1 MAFLSLPV
9 VERDIATGRQA
20 IFDQDQTETTTM
32 TNPKIPVTEDEL
44 HAYVDNELPAERR
57 GDVEA
62 WLATHPDDAARVQS
76 WRAMAEALHARYDS
90 VADEAVPKRLEIERL
105 VRQPRR
111 WVYGAVAAALVA
123 FIAGG
128 GVGWLAH
135 GAAASP
141 SAFQSFTLDALDAHR
156 LYVVEVRHP
165 VEVPGSERAHL
176 QQWLTKRCGWDVRAP
191 ELDATGLKLV
201 GGRLLP
207 GPAGPASFLM
217 YESAS
222 GERFTVYTARAEAG
236 TTQMRYAKHDNDGAL
251 FWADRGVGYVVS
263 GGSDRER
270 LTQIARLVYDQT
282 EKSGG

>member
-1 MAFLSLPV
+1 
-9 VERDIATGRQA
+9 
-20 IFDQDQTETTTM
+20 M
-32 TNPKIPVTEDEL
+32 TDPQIPVTEDEL

-57 GDVEA
+57 GDIEA
-62 WLATHPDDAARVQS
+62 WLATHPDDAERVRS
-76 WRAMAEALHARYDS
+76 WRTMADALAERHDAN
-90 VADEAVPKRLEIERL
+90 ADEPVPRRLEIERL
-105 VRQPRR
+105 VRQPRK
-111 WVYGAVAAALVA
+111 WIYGAVAAALVA

-135 GAAASP
+135 GAVASP
-141 SAFQSFTLDALDAHR
+141 STFQNFTLDALDAHR

-165 VEVPGSERAHL
+165 VEVPGSERVHL
-176 QQWLTKRCGWDVRAP
+176 QQWLTKRCGWNVRAP

-207 GPAGPASFLM
+207 GPTGPASFLM

-222 GERFTVYTARAEAG
+222 GERFTVYAARAAAE
-236 TTQMRYAKHDNDGAL
+236 TTQMRYAKQDNDGAL

-270 LTQIARLVYDQT
+270 LTQVARLVYEQA
-282 EKSGG
+282 EKNGG

>member
-1 MAFLSLPV
+1 
-9 VERDIATGRQA
+9 
-20 IFDQDQTETTTM
+20 M

-62 WLATHPDDAARVQS
+62 WLATHPDDAERVRS
-76 WRAMAEALHARYDS
+76 WRAMADALHARYDA
-90 VADEAVPKRLEIERL
+90 VADEPIPKRLEIERL

-111 WVYGAVAAALVA
+111 WIYSAIAATLVA

-135 GAAASP
+135 GVAASP
-141 SAFQSFTLDALDAHR
+141 SVFQILTLDALDAHR

-165 VEVPGSERAHL
+165 VEVPGSERTHL

-191 ELDATGLKLV
+191 ELTAAGLKLV

-207 GPAGPASFLM
+207 GPSGPASFMM

-222 GERFTVYTARAEAG
+222 GERFTIYTAKSEAEA
-236 TTQMRYAKHDNDGAL
+236 TQMRFSSQGNESAL
-251 FWADRGVGYVVS
+251 FWADRGVAYVVS
-263 GGSDRER
+263 GVGDRGR
-270 LTQIARLVYDQT
+270 LTQIAQSVYDQM
-282 EKSGG
+282 EKTGG

>member
-1 MAFLSLPV
+1 M
-9 VERDIATGRQA
+9 
-20 IFDQDQTETTTM
+20 TEP
-32 TNPKIPVTEDEL
+32 NIPVTEDEL

-62 WLATHPDDAARVQS
+62 WLAAHPDEAARVQS

-90 VADEAVPKRLEIERL
+90 IADEAVPKRLEIERL
-105 VRQPRR
+105 EQQPRR
-111 WVYGAVAAALVA
+111 WVYGAIAATLAA
-123 FIAGG
+123 FVVGG
-128 GVGWLAH
+128 GTGWIAR
-135 GAAASP
+135 GATAAP
-141 SAFQSFTLDALDAHR
+141 STFQNFTVDALDAHR

-191 ELDATGLKLV
+191 ELAAAGLKLV

-207 GPAGPASFLM
+207 GPTGPASFLM

-222 GERFTVYTARAEAG
+222 GERFTIYTAKSEAEA
-236 TTQMRYAKHDNDGAL
+236 TQMRYSAQGSDSAL

-263 GGSDRER
+263 GGTDRGR
-270 LTQIARLVYDQT
+270 LTQIAQAVYDQM